1 LLLQP
6 FSFAAFCASA
16 ICDFTSAMKVSIVVP
31 VYNEKPT
38 LAEVVRRVA
47 EAPLP
52 DGMTREIIV
61 VNDGSTDGTGAVLE
75 DLAAIYPTLISH
87 DSAVNAGK
95 GSALR
100 IGIARATGDI
110 ILVQDGDL
118 EYNPEEYPRILQPI
132 VTGAARIVYGSRF
145 QTSVSGMRWSNWLAN
160 RLLTWTANVLYRAH
174 LTDEATAYKAFDA
187 ALLKSLELSC
197 RRFEFCPE
205 VTAKLRRLG
214 VDIAEVAI
222 TYQPRRIED
231 GKKIRYTDGFHALWT
246 LVKYRIVPIR
256 RVRSCEMQPRRHAE
270 GHEVSV
276 APSP

>member
-1 LLLQP
+1 L
-6 FSFAAFCASA
+6 
-16 ICDFTSAMKVSIVVP
+16 KVSIIVP

-47 EAPLP
+47 DAPLP
-52 DGMTREIIV
+52 DGMAREIIV

-75 DLAAIYPTLISH
+75 QLVAIYPALVRH
-87 DSAVNAGK
+87 DSTVNAGK

-132 VTGAARIVYGSRF
+132 VDGSADVVYGSRF
-145 QTSVSGMRWSNWLAN
+145 QSRVSGMRWSNWLAN
-160 RLLTWTANVLYRAH
+160 RLLTFTANALYAAH
-174 LTDEATAYKAFDA
+174 LTDEATAYKAFRA
-187 ALLKSLELSC
+187 GLLKGLDLHC

-205 VTAKLRRLG
+205 VTAKLRRRG
-214 VDIAEVAI
+214 VTIAEVPIA
-222 TYQPRRIED
+222 YQPRRIEE

-246 LVKYRIVPIR
+246 LVKYRVVPFTR
-256 RVRSCEMQPRRHAE
+256 TKAVAPRRE
-270 GHEVSV
+270 SHEVAVDQLS
-276 APSP
+276 S